1 MPNHKSS
8 LKRVRQTKKRTLR
21 NNSIKSALK
30 TMLKTVDVSISEG
43 DNEKV
48 QESFSKAMPAIDR
61 AASKGVI
68 HKRNAARKKSRLAK
82 RVNQALA

>member
-30 TMLKTVDVSISEG
+30 TVLKYVDTSISEG
-43 DNEKV
+43 DAEKV
-48 QESFSKAMPAIDR
+48 QESFAKAIPAIDR